1 MRLSHSGLLV
11 LKACLDRSPHSLHG
25 YELMQ
30 LTGLASGTLYPIL
43 LRFEE
48 AGWLRSAWENADP
61 KHEGR
66 PKRRLYRI
74 TGAGQNALTQHL
86 GALGL
91 GVAL

>member
-11 LKACLDRSPHSLHG
+11 LKACLDRAPADLYG

-30 LTGLASGTLYPIL
+30 VTRLASGTLYPLL

-48 AGWLRSAWENADP
+48 AGWLRSTWEKVDP
-61 KHEGR
+61 GKEGR
-66 PKRRLYRI
+66 PRRRMYRI
-74 TGAGQNALTQHL
+74 TTTGQGAIAKNL

-91 GVAL
+91 AVT